1 MSTTKKQM
9 YSTMVPITTSRR
21 RYIENGK
28 SISLK
33 KSILE
38 RSSDIEPAHMAA
50 TFTK

>member
-9 YSTMVPITTSRR
+9 YSTMVPVTTPRR
-21 RYIENGK
+21 RYIDNAK
-28 SISLK
+28 SVSIK